1 MSVNSTSLTRRV
13 TGEPDVS
20 TNSCK
25 KTVSSGN
32 SGRNR
37 SLCGETESFSESIMQ
52 DLVAQ
57 IVAFFSQ
64 PGIKSIRPKE
74 LAHELGI
81 GKRDFTRFK
90 GAIEEMLLAGQ
101 LTIGKNKLLRMK
113 AVASVLTGTIKR
125 TSSGAGYFRPTDAT
139 QLEVDESLYVAPE
152 DLKDAFTGDEV
163 QVQLLKKKMRG
174 KRCGRVLEVLQ
185 RASTTFV
192 GAYFETRN
200 RGFVRIDGGQFESA
214 ISVGDPGAKGAR
226 PDDQVVVEILRF
238 PSRTDAGE
246 AVITKVLGPRGTPG
260 VDLLTII
267 HEFALPDE
275 FPPGVLA
282 EARLQ
287 AQQFAIEV
295 PDDVGESARAED
307 PESPPRVPAQSSAVP
322 PDRLDLTEDTIITI
336 DPIDARDFDD
346 AISLT
351 RESDGTWRLG
361 VHIADVAHFVRLGT
375 LLDKEARQR
384 GTSVYLPDKVLP
396 MLPEVISNALA
407 SLQQGRI
414 RFTKSAFITFSPDGI
429 PLHSEFANSAIRVT
443 QRFAYE
449 QVMPLLN
456 AAPATGEA
464 NEQPA
469 ENAPDKPSVSPHVLK
484 LLQRMHELAMIL
496 RGRRFQH
503 GALDLALPE
512 VKIDMDADGKV
523 TGAHLVSHDESHQII
538 EEFMLAANIAVATK
552 LADGGINFLRRTHA
566 PPDERK
572 LRALSEFVGSLGH
585 KIRAM
590 PGRGDLQKLLKEVH
604 GTEHEYPVSYAVL
617 RSTKRAEYNPDPDI
631 GHYALSEK
639 NYCHFTSPIRRY
651 PDLTVHRLLDEVIRG
666 KGSAGKHSPKAAEA
680 VVSSGKRRSEKKGDS
695 DAALPADLV
704 SLGKWCSMTERRA
717 ADAEKEL
724 VKLKMLEYL
733 SDRIGEEMDATI
745 TGVEKFGLFCL
756 GIQLPV
762 EGLVHISMLPDDLYD
777 FDDRSRTLVGRK
789 RGRVFRLGGTV
800 RVIVAEVDLIN
811 RNLELKLAPSSQKS
825 ADAERKPRIE
835 TKPFYETRKK
845 SKKRR

>member
-1 MSVNSTSLTRRV
+1 
-13 TGEPDVS
+13 
-20 TNSCK
+20 
-25 KTVSSGN
+25 
-32 SGRNR
+32 
-37 SLCGETESFSESIMQ
+37 MQ
-52 DLVAQ
+52 DIASK

-74 LAHELGI
+74 LAYELGL
-81 GKRDFTRFK
+81 GKRDFPKFK
-90 GAIEEMLLAGQ
+90 TAIEQLLESGR

-113 AVASVLTGTIKR
+113 ADVSLLTGTIKR
-125 TSSGAGYFRPTDAT
+125 TSAGAGYFRPHDVT
-139 QLEVDESLYVAPE
+139 QLDVDESLYVAPE

-163 QVQLLKKKMRG
+163 QVQLLKKRMRG

-192 GAYFETRN
+192 GTYFEKRN

-275 FPPGVLA
+275 FPAGVLA
-282 EARLQ
+282 EARIQ

-295 PDDVGESARAED
+295 PDEVNEPDTSTDGTSTPAKD
-307 PESPPRVPAQSSAVP
+307 HNSGVPAN
-322 PDRLDLTEDTIITI
+322 RLDLTGETIITI
-336 DPIDARDFDD
+336 DPVDARDFDD

-351 RESDGTWRLG
+351 RDDDGTWHLG

-407 SLQQGRI
+407 SLQRGRI
-414 RFTKSAFITFSPDGI
+414 RFTKSAFITFSPEGI
-429 PLHSEFANSAIRVT
+429 PLHYEFANTAIRVT

-449 QVMPLLN
+449 QVMPLLKSTQETL
-456 AAPATGEA
+456 AATEPPVA
-464 NEQPA
+464 
-469 ENAPDKPSVSPHVLK
+469 PHVLK
-484 LLQRMHELAMIL
+484 LLQQMHELAMLL
-496 RGRRFQH
+496 RGRRFQR

-512 VKIDMDADGKV
+512 VKIDMDPDGKV

-552 LADGGINFLRRTHA
+552 LSDCGVNFLRRTHA

-572 LRALSEFVGSLGH
+572 LRGLSEFVGSLGH
-585 KIRAM
+585 KIRMM

-604 GTEHEYPVSYAVL
+604 GTAHEYSVSYAVL
-617 RSTKRAEYNPDPDI
+617 RSTKRAEYSPDPDI

-651 PDLTVHRLLDEVIRG
+651 PDLTVHRLLDEIIRAEDG
-666 KGSAGKHSPKAAEA
+666 HGERKARKTTSA
-680 VVSSGKRRSEKKGDS
+680 SSGSHRAEKRGEAP
-695 DAALPADLV
+695 AALPADLV

-724 VKLKMLEYL
+724 IKLKMLEYL
-733 SDRIGEEMDATI
+733 SDRIGEEMEATI
-745 TGVEKFGLFCL
+745 TGVEKFGLFCQ
-756 GIQLPV
+756 GIQLPA
-762 EGLVHISMLPDDLYD
+762 EGLVHISTLPDDHYD
-777 FDDRSRTLVGRK
+777 YDDRARTLVGRK
-789 RGRVFRLGGTV
+789 RGRVFRLGGTI
-800 RVIVAEVDLIN
+800 RVIVAEVDLVN
-811 RNLELKLAPSSQKS
+811 RNLELKLAPSRRKS
-825 ADAERKPRIE
+825 DEGDDSRKERKP
-835 TKPFYETRKK
+835 TYEPKK
-845 SKKRR
+845 SRKRR

>member
-1 MSVNSTSLTRRV
+1 M
-13 TGEPDVS
+13 PIS
-20 TNSCK
+20 TNPVRRRFPVFDETNSRK
-25 KTVSSGN
+25 KQLSSGN
-32 SGRNR
+32 PRGNR
-37 SLCGETESFSESIMQ
+37 SLCDETDLFFESIMQ
-52 DLVAQ
+52 DIASQ

-74 LAHELGI
+74 LARELGL
-81 GKRDFTRFK
+81 GKRDFPKFK
-90 GAIEEMLLAGQ
+90 AAIEQLLEAGR

-113 AVASVLTGTIKR
+113 ADASLLTGTIKR
-125 TSSGAGYFRPTDAT
+125 TSAGAGYFRPHDAT
-139 QLEVDESLYVAPE
+139 QLDVDESLYVAPE

-163 QVQLLKKKMRG
+163 QVQLLKKRMRG

-192 GAYFETRN
+192 GTYFEKRN
-200 RGFVRIDGGQFESA
+200 RGFVRVDGGQFESA

-275 FPPGVLA
+275 FPAGVLA
-282 EARLQ
+282 EARIQ

-295 PDDVGESARAED
+295 PDEVNEPDATGDATV
-307 PESPPRVPAQSSAVP
+307 SPKEGHASGVPAN
-322 PDRLDLTEDTIITI
+322 RLDLTGETIITI
-336 DPIDARDFDD
+336 DPVDARDFDD

-351 RESDGTWRLG
+351 REDGGNWRLG

-407 SLQQGRI
+407 SLQRGRI
-414 RFTKSAFITFSPDGI
+414 RFTKSAFITFSPEGI
-429 PLHSEFANSAIRVT
+429 PLHYEFANSAIRVT

-449 QVMPLLN
+449 QVMPLLKS
-456 AAPATGEA
+456 AQEPPAA
-464 NEQPA
+464 NEQPVA
-469 ENAPDKPSVSPHVLK
+469 PHVLK

-496 RGRRFQH
+496 RGRRFQR

-512 VKIDMDADGKV
+512 VKIDMDPDGKV
-523 TGAHLVSHDESHQII
+523 TGAHLASHDESHQII
-538 EEFMLAANIAVATK
+538 EEFMLAANVAVATK
-552 LADGGINFLRRTHA
+552 LSDCGVSFLRRTHA

-572 LRALSEFVGSLGH
+572 LRGLSEFVGSLGH

-604 GTEHEYPVSYAVL
+604 GTAHEYSVSYAVL

-651 PDLTVHRLLDEVIRG
+651 PDLTVHRLLDEVIR
-666 KGSAGKHSPKAAEA
+666 AEEVHGKHKPKKAAA
-680 VVSSGKRRSEKKGDS
+680 AASSDGHRTEKRGD
-695 DAALPADLV
+695 APAPLPADLV

-724 VKLKMLEYL
+724 IKLKMLEYL
-733 SDRIGEEMDATI
+733 SDRIGEEMEATI
-745 TGVEKFGLFCL
+745 TGVEKFGLFCQ
-756 GIQLPV
+756 GIQLPA
-762 EGLVHISMLPDDLYD
+762 EGLVHISTLPDDQYD
-777 FDDRSRTLVGRK
+777 YDDRARTLVGRK

-800 RVIVAEVDLIN
+800 RVIVAEVDLVN
-811 RNLELKLAPSSQKS
+811 RNLELKLAPSRRKS
-825 ADAERKPRIE
+825 DEGEVFTKEPKSVYEPKKPR
-835 TKPFYETRKK
+835 
-845 SKKRR
+845 KRR